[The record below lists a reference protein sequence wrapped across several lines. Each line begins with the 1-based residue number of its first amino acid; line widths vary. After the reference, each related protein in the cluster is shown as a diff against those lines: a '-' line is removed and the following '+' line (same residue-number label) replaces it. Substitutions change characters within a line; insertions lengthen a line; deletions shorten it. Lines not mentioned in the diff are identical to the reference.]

1 MNIFFQG
8 GIFKE
13 MRKQSQI
20 QTFFIACCFN
30 HLTTARAVFLGGTAH
45 ARSNNTIN
53 TKQHPLSIRR
63 YQWPQGSSKSTFFPS
78 IYLLPSNSY
87 HHSSI
92 ASMTE
97 KQGFE
102 EANFSCKNNTVQQTV
117 AFDLVLPYTDGS
129 HGSAKIVISDECNLY
144 NSNDSHHILSISDF
158 RDRLQVT
165 INVLKQL
172 HKTAL
177 WIEVSMNYARYIE
190 ACSGIEGMSIHHA
203 SGDKV
208 HLSIWLKDDVTNKI
222 PEYATHQIGVG
233 AIVINSRNEILCVR
247 EKRRNFRKWKI
258 PGGLAELGEDLED
271 AAIRE
276 VKEETGINCRFKNVL
291 GFRHT
296 HGMQFGRSDMYFV
309 CMLEPEEGKVGIPR
323 PVAQDGE
330 IALAAWVPLQEY
342 MDMVHGVDGESTGP
356 HPMMQKMME
365 LINVGGIQRTVV
377 SSIVPGR
384 EPSPIYHAPTNS
396 M

>member
-1 MNIFFQG
+1 MKGNQG
-8 GIFKE
+8 LQEADDIS
-13 MRKQSQI
+13 SQKRE
-20 QTFFIACCFN
+20 TE
-30 HLTTARAVFLGGTAH
+30 T
-45 ARSNNTIN
+45 
-53 TKQHPLSIRR
+53 
-63 YQWPQGSSKSTFFPS
+63 SSS
-78 IYLLPSNSY
+78 
-87 HHSSI
+87 
-92 ASMTE
+92 
-97 KQGFE
+97 
-102 EANFSCKNNTVQQTV
+102 QQEIESLH
-117 AFDLVLPYTDGS
+117 LVLPYEDGS
-129 HGSAKIVISDECNLY
+129 HGSAKIII
-144 NSNDSHHILSISDF
+144 SNDCHLYSSDSSSSSSSQNNILSVSDF

-165 INVLKQL
+165 IHVLKQL

-177 WIEVSMNYARYIE
+177 WIEVPMDHARYIE
-190 ACSGIEGMSIHHA
+190 ACTGIEGLCIHHA

-208 HLSIWLKDDVTNKI
+208 HLSLWLKEDVENKI

-247 EKRRNFRKWKI
+247 EMRKNFRKWKI
-258 PGGLAELGEDLED
+258 PGGLADLGEDLED

-276 VKEETGINCRFKNVL
+276 VKEETGIKCRFKSVL

-309 CMLEPEEGKVGIPR
+309 CMMEPEEGKDGIPT

-342 MDMVHGVDGESTGP
+342 MDMVHGVDGETAGP

-365 LINVGGIQRTVV
+365 LIHVSGIQRTVV

-384 EPSPIYHAPTNS
+384 KPSPIYHAPTNTL
-396 M
+396 